1 MLPRMRLLSI
11 LVLAALALALAGC
24 VSLRPFA
31 QIRKELSASQLLEI
45 GGQLVHVEQ
54 AGEGE
59 PVLLIHGF
67 GASTYSWRKVMP
79 GLAKSYRVLAID
91 LNGFG
96 YTQRPRSAESYTR
109 EGQARLIL
117 GVLDKLGIRSAHFVG
132 HSYGG
137 AITLW
142 TASRHPERVRSMILV
157 DSAAPT
163 YPEDRRSRLAS
174 LRPVSSLFVRSLALR
189 PRMVRRS
196 LRASLYDDSLVTP
209 ELVSA
214 YLDRLRIEGITDA
227 FYGLTAPSRSKPE
240 TVDLTKIDIPALLV
254 WGEEDTLVRVEDG
267 RAEAARMPR
276 ARFVALEKTGH
287 MPMEERPE
295 ELLRLMLEFLGN
307 QPAGKP

>member
-1 MLPRMRLLSI
+1 MLHRMRLLPI
-11 LVLAALALALAGC
+11 LALAVLALALAGC

-31 QIRKELSASQLLEI
+31 EIRRELSDSLLDVD
-45 GGQLVHVEQ
+45 GQLVHVEQ
-54 AGEGE
+54 AGAGE

-67 GASTYSWRKVMP
+67 GASTYSWRKIVP
-79 GLAKSYRVLAID
+79 GLARSYRVVALD

-96 YTQRPRSAESYTR
+96 YTQRPRSPESYTR

-117 GVLDKLGIRSAHFVG
+117 GVLDRLGIRSACFVG

-174 LRPVSSLFVRSLALR
+174 LRLASALFLRGVALR
-189 PRMVRRS
+189 PRYVRRA
-196 LRASLYDDSLVTP
+196 LLTSLYDDSLVTP
-209 ELVSA
+209 ELVAA
-214 YLDRLRIEGITDA
+214 YLDRLRVEGVADA
-227 FYGLTAPSRSKPE
+227 YHGLTAPPRSKPE

-254 WGEEDTLVRVEDG
+254 WGEDDRLVRVEDG
-267 RAEAARMPR
+267 RAAAARMPR
-276 ARFVALEKTGH
+276 AEFVALPKTGH

-295 ELLRLMLEFLGN
+295 ELLRLVLDFLGKH
-307 QPAGKP
+307 P